1 MLNMNKEKEIIY
13 ISENIDLVEN
23 TTEIIN
29 YIKHHRIKFS
39 QNSNGLFLNLTLL
52 EDKHILSISKAIQKS
67 LKINFTE
74 ESIIIPNNDKKIKE
88 ETKYKPLKITSTQR
102 EIIDAVF

>member
-1 MLNMNKEKEIIY
+1 MLNMDKEKEIIY

-29 YIKHHRIKFS
+29 YIKHHKINFS
-39 QNSNGLFLNLTLL
+39 QNSNGLFLNLTLF
-52 EDKHILSISKAIQKS
+52 EDKHILSISEAIKKS
-67 LKINFTE
+67 LKKNFSE
-74 ESIIIPNNDKKIKE
+74 ESITIPNKTNKIKE
-88 ETKYKPLKITSTQR
+88 EKIYKPLKITNIQR

>member
-23 TTEIIN
+23 TIEIIN
-29 YIKHHRIKFS
+29 YIKHHKINFS

-52 EDKHILSISKAIQKS
+52 EDEHILSISEAIKKS
-67 LKINFTE
+67 LKINFSE
-74 ESIIIPNNDKKIKE
+74 ESIAIPNKNNKIKE
-88 ETKYKPLKITSTQR
+88 EKIYKPLKITNIQR